1 MAGILIIGG
10 YGHVG
15 RQIAQYL
22 AQDGRAGV
30 RIGGRDASRLAAV
43 AGQLGCEWVTI
54 DLNDSQSWDHALAG
68 IETVLVCLD
77 VATDEFP
84 AHVLKKGLAYIDIS
98 ATDDVLRRI
107 EALDALARA
116 HDGRAVLSVGLAPGL
131 SNLMARTAAAE
142 LEHIEALTIGVLL
155 GLGST
160 HGPAAV
166 NWTLDNLEPL
176 APGDVEMLRF
186 GPEGKP
192 VATMPFDFADQHVL
206 ARRQGLSPVVT
217 RLGLDS
223 PLMTR
228 GTLRLLSRLAS
239 KAWFRRLLHWSM
251 TRFQLGSDRASLVV
265 AAKGQNAGNSIHRR
279 LTLDG
284 RDEAAITALVAANVA
299 LMLPGSMPPGVW
311 HIDEIWQLSD
321 FAPALRHAGV
331 ALSAPDGDG
340 SEYRSGPTEKDEALG
355 AR

>member
-15 RQIAQYL
+15 RQIAQHL

-30 RIGGRDASRLAAV
+30 RIGGRDAGRLAAV

-160 HGPAAV
+160 HGPAAL

-176 APGDVEMLRF
+176 TRGAVQMLRF
-186 GPEGKP
+186 GPEAKP

-223 PLMTR
+223 PLITK
-228 GTLRLLSRLAS
+228 GSLQLLSRLAS

-265 AAKGQNAGNSIHRR
+265 AAKGQNAGDSIHRR
-279 LTLDG
+279 LALDG
-284 RDEAAITALVAANVA
+284 RDEAAITALIAANVA
-299 LMLPGSMPPGVW
+299 LMLPGSVAPGVW
-311 HIDEIWQLSD
+311 HIDEVWQLSD
-321 FAPALRHAGV
+321 FAPTLMRAGV
-331 ALSAPDGDG
+331 ALSVPGPDGCDG
-340 SEYRSGPTEKDEALG
+340 RSGPP
-355 AR
+355 